1 MSLALHKRSKRV
13 EWELAAK
20 DQMLGILRMLTE
32 SFAFGECDQCASMP
46 ALDAVVLPVKFKSIP
61 QEGHTQDAQRCGG
74 IKISAW
80 APSCSTI

>member
-1 MSLALHKRSKRV
+1 MRLLGRLNFVEFGESEAFAPRNESLAFS
-13 EWELAAK
+13 E
-20 DQMLGILRMLTE
+20 G
-32 SFAFGECDQCASMP
+32 DQCASMP

-61 QEGHTQDAQRCGG
+61 QEGHTQDVQRCGG